1 MTQNEIK
8 SKQVDSFSS
17 FTEDNEDDL
26 TKPMEQNQSDS
37 PQTKQTQQQAGQ
49 NKLQQVK

>member
-1 MTQNEIK
+1 MTQSVIK

-26 TKPMEQNQSDS
+26 TKPMELNRSDS
-37 PQTKQTQQQAGQ
+37 PQTKQAQQQAGQ
-49 NKLQQVK
+49 NKLEQVK

>member
-49 NKLQQVK
+49 NKLKQVK